1 MSLCAL
7 ASADTNMAAS
17 PARADRDTDE
27 KGVIL
32 WQVGTVVAYSLHS
45 LIDVFGYLNFK
56 LTNDI
61 NKRRGE

>member
-1 MSLCAL
+1 MGFYSFIQKCFELHATALCGPDPTSSLMSLCAL

-32 WQVGTVVAYSLHS
+32 
-45 LIDVFGYLNFK
+45 
-56 LTNDI
+56 
-61 NKRRGE
+61 